1 MATHIVLLRGVNVG
15 GNRKLAMSDLRTW
28 AEGLGFA
35 GVRTLLQSGNL
46 LLDHAG
52 EGGAA
57 LEQRLE
63 SAVAAA
69 LGLST
74 DFIVRTPE
82 EMEAVIAHNPFPE
95 AAEADPSRLL
105 VTFLKQPP
113 AAEAVAAVLAEAAR
127 QPEQVRA
134 DGREV
139 YVVYPSGA
147 GDSKLK
153 LNFRVPGT
161 ARNWNTVRKL
171 AAMARA

>member
-1 MATHIVLLRGVNVG
+1 MPTHIVLLRGVNVG

-46 LLDHAG
+46 LLDYEG
-52 EGGAA
+52 ESAA

-63 SAVAAA
+63 SAAAAA

-82 EMEAVIAHNPFPE
+82 EMEAVIARNPFPE

-113 AAEAVAAVLAEAAR
+113 AAKAVAAVLAEASR